1 MPEKIFENC
10 QQNRLPEETDRQHM
24 ERIVKE
30 YLAKKGSYSG
40 GVHDLLAP
48 ELVECNPKENSLTLR
63 FQVRDWMLNH
73 MKILHGGLMTTCCD
87 MTMGLLIKY
96 LMQTQNSVTV
106 SLNMN
111 FMRSAPAGSSIL
123 VTAKA
128 EKQGRRIQFLS
139 SRVFDATS
147 KKQLAD
153 CTAVF
158 M

>member
-1 MPEKIFENC
+1 MPERIFDNC
-10 QQNRLPEETDRQHM
+10 QENRLPEESDRRHM
-24 ERIVKE
+24 ERIVTE

-48 ELVECNPKENSLTLR
+48 KLVECNPEDHSLTLK
-63 FQVRDWMLNH
+63 FQVQDWMLNH
-73 MKILHGGLMTTCCD
+73 MKILHGGIMTTCCD

-139 SRVFDATS
+139 SRVVDAEN

>member
-48 ELVECNPKENSLTLR
+48 KLMECNPEESSLTLK

-106 SLNMN
+106 SLTMN

-139 SRVFDATS
+139 SQVFDAES